1 MSNRVAHTAKKKC
14 FAMFIN
20 RTYAASFSVTAV
32 VEVVSFFGFTCHRAP
47 KTRETVSTGALQPN
61 PNPHTSQSIAHL
73 HSINPYSS
81 NL

>member
-47 KTRETVSTGALQPN
+47 KRVRPSRRALQPN

-81 NL
+81 NP